1 MTRPPSIF
9 HRLVLGFAVMSV
21 IGALILLLFVGVE
34 YGLTSHARRQEIQ
47 FMGIANEVAD
57 HVVVPL
63 LVLMAPMI
71 LAALWVIRSS
81 LRPLAVAGERIEAAQ
96 VADKGFRVEVQDF
109 PAEATGFADAVNGL
123 LARLDEAATRQE
135 AFAADVAHE
144 LRTPLAVLALE
155 LDRLGTADG
164 RRLKRDVAAM
174 SRLVDQLLVLA
185 QLDAQA
191 AAPAAGTEVDLA
203 EIATQ
208 IVSHYAPLAVG
219 ENKAL
224 ALEIDRAAVVEGRRE
239 AIAAALR
246 NLVENG
252 LRVTPS
258 GGAVTVTAGPGA
270 RLSVIDGGKGLAPG
284 HLAELSQRYRRGDHA
299 SGSGAGLGLAIV
311 SRIMAAHGG
320 RIDTREDKAELILS
334 FPSLAADRPRADRV
348 LTSSFGR

>member
-1 MTRPPSIF
+1 LTRSPSIF
-9 HRLVLGFAVMSV
+9 QRLMLGFALMSV
-21 IGALILLLFVGVE
+21 IGGFVLLLFVGVE
-34 YGLTSHARRQEIQ
+34 YGLSSRARRDEIR
-47 FMGIANEVAD
+47 FAGIANEVAD

-63 LVLMAPMI
+63 LVLIVPMT

-96 VADKGFRVEVQDF
+96 AADKGFRVEVHDF

-155 LDRLGTADG
+155 LDRLPGPDSA
-164 RRLKRDVAAM
+164 RLKSDVATM

-191 AAPAAGTEVDLA
+191 AAPAA
-203 EIATQ
+203 ATQ
-208 IVSHYAPLAVG
+208 VSLADVATEIVSQYAPLAVNAG
-219 ENKAL
+219 KSVS
-224 ALEIDRAAVVEGRRE
+224 LEIYEAGMVDGRRE

-258 GGAVTVTAGPGA
+258 AGTVTVTAGPGR
-270 RLSVIDGGKGLAPG
+270 RLSVMDGGPGLGPDR
-284 HLAELSQRYRRGDHA
+284 LAELSQRYRRGDHA

-320 RIDTREDKAELILS
+320 QIETREDRSELILA
-334 FPSLAADRPRADRV
+334 FAPSQKERP
-348 LTSSFGR
+348 

>member
-9 HRLVLGFAVMSV
+9 QRLVQGFTLMSI
-21 IGALILLLFVGVE
+21 IGGTILLLFVAVE
-34 YGLTSHARRQEIQ
+34 YGLLSRSRRDEIQ
-47 FMGIANEVAD
+47 FVGIANEVAD

-63 LVLMAPMI
+63 LVLIAPMT

-81 LRPLAVAGERIEAAQ
+81 LRPLGVAAARIEAAQ
-96 VADKGFRVEVQDF
+96 AADKGFRVEVEDF

-155 LDRLGTADG
+155 LDRLDSEDG

-174 SRLVDQLLVLA
+174 SRLVDQLLMLA

-191 AAPAAGTEVDLA
+191 VAPATAAPVNLGEAATEIVAQSASLA
-203 EIATQ
+203 IDEGK
-208 IVSHYAPLAVG
+208 SL
-219 ENKAL
+219 AL
-224 ALEIDRAAVVEGRRE
+224 ALEPAATVEGRRE

-252 LRVTPS
+252 LRVTPA
-258 GGAVTVTAGPGA
+258 GGVVTVTAGPGA
-270 RLSVIDGGKGLAPG
+270 RLSVIDGGPGLAPAR
-284 HLAELSQRYRRGDHA
+284 LAELSQRYRRGDHA

-320 RIDTREDKAELILS
+320 RVESRPDRSELILV
-334 FPSLAADRPRADRV
+334 FPRAGKDR
-348 LTSSFGR
+348 S

>member
-1 MTRPPSIF
+1 MSRSPSIF
-9 HRLVLGFAVMSV
+9 QRLVLGFALMSV
-21 IGALILLLFVGVE
+21 IGGAVLLLFVGVE
-34 YGLTSHARRQEIQ
+34 YGLSSRSRRDEIQ
-47 FMGIANEVAD
+47 FAGIANEVAD

-63 LVLMAPMI
+63 LVLIAPMT
-71 LAALWVIRSS
+71 LAALWLIRSS
-81 LRPLAVAGERIEAAQ
+81 LRPLSVAAARIEAAHD
-96 VADKGFRVEVQDF
+96 ADKGFRVEAKDF

-155 LDRLGTADG
+155 LDRLDSEDG
-164 RRLKRDVAAM
+164 RRLKQDVAAM

-185 QLDAQA
+185 QLDAQS
-191 AAPAAGTEVDLA
+191 AAPTTSTRVDLA
-203 EIATQ
+203 EIAAE
-208 IVSHYAPLAVG
+208 IVAQYAPHAIDEDKSLAFV
-219 ENKAL
+219 L
-224 ALEIDRAAVVEGRRE
+224 APASAVEGRRE

-258 GGAVTVTAGPGA
+258 GGVVTVTAGPGA
-270 RLSVIDGGKGLAPG
+270 RLSVTDGGPGLAPAR
-284 HLAELSQRYRRGDHA
+284 LSELSQRYRRGDHA

-320 RIDTREDKAELILS
+320 AIETREDRSELILT
-334 FPSLAADRPRADRV
+334 FPAADESRP
-348 LTSSFGR
+348 